1 MPTLNRLSGNEELK
15 FTSNLQDGSLST
27 NVINKKGSLLPST
40 GSVGTKMLYLIG
52 ALFAISSAVL
62 LVTKKRVDLK

>member
-1 MPTLNRLSGNEELK
+1 M
-15 FTSNLQDGSLST
+15 
-27 NVINKKGSLLPST
+27 NKKGSLLPST

>member
-1 MPTLNRLSGNEELK
+1 
-15 FTSNLQDGSLST
+15 
-27 NVINKKGSLLPST
+27 
-40 GSVGTKMLYLIG
+40 MLYLIG